1 MPTPKRIRSE
11 KKLRISELSFCVHTE
26 YIRKEMYCL
35 VISSL
40 ADQKIVSKK
49 MFKENNRKEG

>member
-26 YIRKEMYCL
+26 CIRKEMYYL